1 MSAPTD
7 HTIDRT
13 HSARSPISLSPRD
26 EQGFS
31 LADIS
36 PAYIADR
43 DFNPLEVKQLL
54 KSKGAWNWFFKKS
67 VSLTMVV
74 TRSEAS
80 IEATKPPLNKE
91 GDKVRE
97 TKDKVPQ
104 HSRLIAK
111 NSRMIHTIHSAIHF
125 FNLVF

>member
-1 MSAPTD
+1 VSTPTD

-43 DFNPLEVKQLL
+43 DLNPLKVKQLL
-54 KSKGAWNWFFKKS
+54 KSKGACNWFFKKS

-91 GDKVRE
+91 GEKVRE
-97 TKDKVPQ
+97 TKDKC
-104 HSRLIAK
+104 L
-111 NSRMIHTIHSAIHF
+111 NT
-125 FNLVF
+125 LD